1 MNQKSHIRLLKIIL
15 AYWPLL
21 VLSIIAAIFFVV
33 FNSASIW
40 ITATMINNVLIDF
53 EVMVA
58 QNDELAKNLGNL
70 SANDQL
76 KLFSNQLLLKD
87 SAIETMSAV
96 CIALVVVFGIKN
108 IALYI
113 KNITISVVQ
122 FRLITDLRNK
132 LYDHLHYLSL
142 SYFNKNKSG
151 ELTAIL
157 VSDVDNMRSAL
168 STSFQKLFVE
178 PINIIAFLTLLFI
191 ISPKLTA
198 IAILVVPISGA
209 IIFGIA
215 RSIRRRAARSQAKL
229 AGITSIIAETLSSI
243 RIVKAFV
250 MKNYELRR
258 FYAQTKKYYELML
271 KKDRLRLLSS
281 PITETVGA
289 SLAALLLFIGAQDV
303 LVTKSIS
310 SEDFIRFILLLFSVL
325 GPIKSLGNVF
335 NELQNG
341 LASADRVFSIL
352 DIKSDINDIDNAVN
366 LNQFENHIAFKDV
379 SFHYDESSQDV
390 LKNVDFSIKS
400 GQILALVGPSGAGK
414 STLVDLIPR
423 FYDVTSGTINI
434 DGKNIKN
441 VKLDSLR
448 SLMGIV
454 TQETFL
460 FDDSVKANI
469 AYGLDSVS
477 DDVIKKAAIAANADE
492 FIEELPEGYDTI
504 IGERGV
510 KLSGGQRQRIAIAR
524 AIVKNPPILILDEAT
539 SSLDTESEK
548 IVQDAIETLM
558 HNRTVVVIAHR
569 LSTVHNADKII
580 VLDKGLIVDT
590 GTHQE
595 LINKDGIYKQLHNMQ
610 FKT

>member
-1 MNQKSHIRLLKIIL
+1 
-15 AYWPLL
+15 
-21 VLSIIAAIFFVV
+21 
-33 FNSASIW
+33 
-40 ITATMINNVLIDF
+40 
-53 EVMVA
+53 
-58 QNDELAKNLGNL
+58 
-70 SANDQL
+70 
-76 KLFSNQLLLKD
+76 
-87 SAIETMSAV
+87 
-96 CIALVVVFGIKN
+96 
-108 IALYI
+108 
-113 KNITISVVQ
+113 
-122 FRLITDLRNK
+122 
-132 LYDHLHYLSL
+132 
-142 SYFNKNKSG
+142 
-151 ELTAIL
+151 
-157 VSDVDNMRSAL
+157 
-168 STSFQKLFVE
+168 
-178 PINIIAFLTLLFI
+178 
-191 ISPKLTA
+191 
-198 IAILVVPISGA
+198 
-209 IIFGIA
+209 
-215 RSIRRRAARSQAKL
+215 
-229 AGITSIIAETLSSI
+229 
-243 RIVKAFV
+243 

-352 DIKSDINDIDNAVN
+352 DIKSDINDIENAVN

-379 SFHYDESSQDV
+379 SFHYDESSQEV

-423 FYDVTSGTINI
+423 FYDVTSGAINI
-434 DGKNIKN
+434 DGKNIKD

>member
-1 MNQKSHIRLLKIIL
+1 MKQKSHIRLFKIVST
-15 AYWPLL
+15 YWPLL

-40 ITATMINNVLIDF
+40 ITATMINNILIDF
-53 EVMVA
+53 NDMVA
-58 QNDELAKNLGNL
+58 ENVRLMNLENS
-70 SANDQL
+70 SANDKL

-108 IALYI
+108 IAFYI
-113 KNITISVVQ
+113 KNITVSVVQ

-132 LYDHLHYLSL
+132 LYNHLHYLSL

-157 VSDVDNMRSAL
+157 VSDVDNMRGAL
-168 STSFQKLFVE
+168 STSFQKLLVE

-198 IAILVVPISGA
+198 IAILVIPISGA

-215 RSIRRRAARSQAKL
+215 QSIRRRAARSQAKL

-271 KKDRLRLLSS
+271 SKDRLRLLSS

-289 SLAALLLFIGAQDV
+289 SIAALLLFIGARDV
-303 LVTKSIS
+303 LVTQSIS

-352 DIKSDINDIDNAVN
+352 DIKSDINDVENAVE
-366 LNQFENHIAFKDV
+366 LNQFENHIVFKDV
-379 SFHYDESSQDV
+379 SFHYDQSSQEV

-423 FYDVTSGTINI
+423 FYDVTDGAINI
-434 DGKNIKN
+434 DGKNIKD

-477 DDVIKKAAIAANADE
+477 DDIIKKAAIAANANE
-492 FIEELPEGYDTI
+492 FIKELPEGYDTI

-548 IVQDAIETLM
+548 IVQDAIEKLM
-558 HNRTVVVIAHR
+558 HHRTVIVIAHR

-580 VLDKGLIVDT
+580 VLDKGLIIDM
-590 GTHQE
+590 GTHEE
-595 LINKDGIYKQLHNMQ
+595 LINKDGIYKQLHNLQ

>member
-1 MNQKSHIRLLKIIL
+1 M
-15 AYWPLL
+15 
-21 VLSIIAAIFFVV
+21 
-33 FNSASIW
+33 
-40 ITATMINNVLIDF
+40 
-53 EVMVA
+53 
-58 QNDELAKNLGNL
+58 
-70 SANDQL
+70 
-76 KLFSNQLLLKD
+76 
-87 SAIETMSAV
+87 
-96 CIALVVVFGIKN
+96 
-108 IALYI
+108 
-113 KNITISVVQ
+113 VQ

-423 FYDVTSGTINI
+423 FYDVTSGAINI
-434 DGKNIKN
+434 DGKNIKD

-492 FIEELPEGYDTI
+492 FIKELPEGYDTI

>member
-1 MNQKSHIRLLKIIL
+1 MKQKSHIRLLKIVS

-40 ITATMINNVLIDF
+40 ITATMINNILTDF
-53 EVMVA
+53 NDMVA
-58 QNDELAKNLGNL
+58 ENVRLMNLENS
-70 SANDQL
+70 SANDKL

-108 IALYI
+108 IAFYI
-113 KNITISVVQ
+113 KNITVSVVQ

-132 LYDHLHYLSL
+132 LYNHLHYLSL
-142 SYFNKNKSG
+142 SYFNKKKSG

-157 VSDVDNMRSAL
+157 ISDVDNMRGAL
-168 STSFQKLFVE
+168 STSFQKLLVE
-178 PINIIAFLTLLFI
+178 PINIMAFVTLLFI

-198 IAILVVPISGA
+198 IAILVIPISGVV
-209 IIFGIA
+209 IFGIA
-215 RSIRRRAARSQAKL
+215 QSIRRRAARSQAKL
-229 AGITSIIAETLSSI
+229 AGMTSIIAETLSSM

-258 FYAQTKKYYELML
+258 FYAQTKKYYQLML

-281 PITETVGA
+281 PVVETVGA
-289 SLAALLLFIGAQDV
+289 SLAALLLFVGARDV
-303 LVTKSIS
+303 LFTQSIS
-310 SEDFIRFILLLFSVL
+310 SEDFIRFILLLFAVL

-352 DIKSDINDIDNAVN
+352 DIKSDINDIDNAVE
-366 LNQFENHIAFKDV
+366 LNQFENHITFKNV
-379 SFHYDESSQDV
+379 SFHYDQLSQKV
-390 LKNVDFSIKS
+390 LKNIDFSIKS

-423 FYDVTSGTINI
+423 FYDVTNGAINI

-469 AYGLDSVS
+469 AYGLDFVS
-477 DDVIKKAAIAANADE
+477 DDIIKNAAIAANANE
-492 FIEELPEGYDTI
+492 FIKELPEGYDTI

-548 IVQDAIETLM
+548 NVQDAIEKLM
-558 HNRTVVVIAHR
+558 HNRTVIVIAHR
-569 LSTVHNADKII
+569 LSTVYNADKII
-580 VLDKGLIVDT
+580 VLDKGVIVDM
-590 GTHQE
+590 GTHKE
-595 LINKDGIYKQLHNMQ
+595 LINKEGLYKQLHNLQ

>member
-1 MNQKSHIRLLKIIL
+1 VTQ
-15 AYWPLL
+15 
-21 VLSIIAAIFFVV
+21 SI
-33 FNSASIW
+33 N
-40 ITATMINNVLIDF
+40 
-53 EVMVA
+53 
-58 QNDELAKNLGNL
+58 
-70 SANDQL
+70 
-76 KLFSNQLLLKD
+76 
-87 SAIETMSAV
+87 
-96 CIALVVVFGIKN
+96 
-108 IALYI
+108 
-113 KNITISVVQ
+113 
-122 FRLITDLRNK
+122 
-132 LYDHLHYLSL
+132 
-142 SYFNKNKSG
+142 
-151 ELTAIL
+151 
-157 VSDVDNMRSAL
+157 
-168 STSFQKLFVE
+168 
-178 PINIIAFLTLLFI
+178 
-191 ISPKLTA
+191 
-198 IAILVVPISGA
+198 
-209 IIFGIA
+209 
-215 RSIRRRAARSQAKL
+215 
-229 AGITSIIAETLSSI
+229 
-243 RIVKAFV
+243 
-250 MKNYELRR
+250 
-258 FYAQTKKYYELML
+258 
-271 KKDRLRLLSS
+271 
-281 PITETVGA
+281 
-289 SLAALLLFIGAQDV
+289 
-303 LVTKSIS
+303 

-352 DIKSDINDIDNAVN
+352 DIKSDINDIENAVN
-366 LNQFENHIAFKDV
+366 LNHFENHIAFKDV
-379 SFHYDESSQDV
+379 SFHYDESSQEV
-390 LKNVDFSIKS
+390 LKNIDFSIKS

-423 FYDVTSGTINI
+423 FYDVTNGEINI
-434 DGKNIKN
+434 DGKNIKD

-548 IVQDAIETLM
+548 IVQDAIEKLM

-580 VLDKGLIVDT
+580 VLNKGLIVDT
-590 GTHQE
+590 GTHKE

>member
-1 MNQKSHIRLLKIIL
+1 MNQKSHIRLLKIIS

-53 EVMVA
+53 
-58 QNDELAKNLGNL
+58 NDMIAENVRLMNLENS
-70 SANDQL
+70 SANDKL

-108 IALYI
+108 IAFYI
-113 KNITISVVQ
+113 KNITVSVVQ

-157 VSDVDNMRSAL
+157 VSDVDNMRGAL
-168 STSFQKLFVE
+168 STSFQKLLVE
-178 PINIIAFLTLLFI
+178 PINIMAFLTLLFI

-215 RSIRRRAARSQAKL
+215 QSIRRRAARSQAKL
-229 AGITSIIAETLSSI
+229 AGMTSIIAETLSSM

-271 KKDRLRLLSS
+271 SKDRLRLLSS

-289 SLAALLLFIGAQDV
+289 SIAALLLFIGARDV
-303 LVTKSIS
+303 LVTQSIS

-352 DIKSDINDIDNAVN
+352 DIKSDINDIENAVE
-366 LNQFENHIAFKDV
+366 LNQFENHIVFKDV
-379 SFHYDESSQDV
+379 SFHYDQSSQEV

-423 FYDVTSGTINI
+423 FYDVTDGAINI
-434 DGKNIKN
+434 DGKNIKD

-477 DDVIKKAAIAANADE
+477 DDIIKKAAIAANANE
-492 FIEELPEGYDTI
+492 FIKELPEGYDTI

-548 IVQDAIETLM
+548 IVQDAIEKLM
-558 HNRTVVVIAHR
+558 HHRTVIVIAHR

-580 VLDKGLIVDT
+580 VLDKGLIIDM
-590 GTHQE
+590 GTHEE
-595 LINKDGIYKQLHNMQ
+595 LINKDGIYKQLHNLQ

>member
-1 MNQKSHIRLLKIIL
+1 MKQKSHIRLFKIVL

-21 VLSIIAAIFFVV
+21 VLSIIAAIVFVV

-40 ITATMINNVLIDF
+40 ITATMINNILIDF
-53 EVMVA
+53 
-58 QNDELAKNLGNL
+58 NDMIAENVRLMNLENS
-70 SANDQL
+70 SANDKL

-87 SAIETMSAV
+87 SAMETMSAV

-108 IALYI
+108 IAFYI
-113 KNITISVVQ
+113 KNITVSVVQ

-132 LYDHLHYLSL
+132 LYNHLHYLSL
-142 SYFNKNKSG
+142 SYFNKKKSG

-157 VSDVDNMRSAL
+157 ISDVDNMRGAL
-168 STSFQKLFVE
+168 STSFQKLLVE
-178 PINIIAFLTLLFI
+178 PINIMAFVTLLFI

-198 IAILVVPISGA
+198 IAILVIPISGA

-215 RSIRRRAARSQAKL
+215 QSIRRRAARSQAKL
-229 AGITSIIAETLSSI
+229 AGMTSIIAETLSSM

-258 FYAQTKKYYELML
+258 FYAQTKKYYQLML

-281 PITETVGA
+281 PIIETVGA
-289 SLAALLLFIGAQDV
+289 SLAALLLFVGARDV
-303 LVTKSIS
+303 LFTQSIS
-310 SEDFIRFILLLFSVL
+310 SEDFIRFILLLFAVL

-352 DIKSDINDIDNAVN
+352 DIKSDINDVDNAVE
-366 LNQFENHIAFKDV
+366 LNQFENHITFKDV
-379 SFHYDESSQDV
+379 SFHYDQSSQEV

-423 FYDVTSGTINI
+423 FYDVTNGAINI

-441 VKLDSLR
+441 VKLNSLR

-469 AYGLDSVS
+469 AYGLDFVS
-477 DDVIKKAAIAANADE
+477 DDIIKNAAIAANANE
-492 FIEELPEGYDTI
+492 FIKELPEGYDTI

-539 SSLDTESEK
+539 SALDTESEK
-548 IVQDAIETLM
+548 NVQDAIEKLM
-558 HNRTVVVIAHR
+558 HNRTVIVIAHR
-569 LSTVHNADKII
+569 LSTVYNADKII
-580 VLDKGLIVDT
+580 VLDKGLIVDM
-590 GTHQE
+590 GTHKE
-595 LINKDGIYKQLHNMQ
+595 LINKDGLYKQLHNLQ

>member
-1 MNQKSHIRLLKIIL
+1 MKQKSHIRLLKIIS

-53 EVMVA
+53 NDMVA
-58 QNDELAKNLGNL
+58 ENVRLMNLENS
-70 SANDQL
+70 SANDKL

-108 IALYI
+108 IALYM
-113 KNITISVVQ
+113 KNITVSVVQ

-132 LYDHLHYLSL
+132 LYNHLHYLSL

-157 VSDVDNMRSAL
+157 VSDIDNMRGAL

-198 IAILVVPISGA
+198 IAIVVVPISGV

-215 RSIRRRAARSQAKL
+215 QSIRRRAARSQAKL

-271 KKDRLRLLSS
+271 SKDRLRLLSS

-289 SLAALLLFIGAQDV
+289 SIAALLLFIGARDV
-303 LVTKSIS
+303 LVTQSIS

-352 DIKSDINDIDNAVN
+352 DIKSDINDIENAVE

-379 SFHYDESSQDV
+379 SFHYDQSSQAV

-423 FYDVTSGTINI
+423 FYDVTDGAINI
-434 DGKNIKN
+434 DGKNIKD

-469 AYGLDSVS
+469 AYGLDSIS
-477 DDVIKKAAIAANADE
+477 DDIIKKAAIAANANE
-492 FIEELPEGYDTI
+492 FIKELPEGYDTI

-548 IVQDAIETLM
+548 IVQNAIEKLM
-558 HNRTVVVIAHR
+558 HNRTVIVIAHR

-580 VLDKGLIVDT
+580 VLDKGLIIDM
-590 GTHQE
+590 GTHEE
-595 LINKDGIYKQLHNMQ
+595 LINKDGIYKQLHNLQ

>member
-1 MNQKSHIRLLKIIL
+1 MKQKSHIRLFKIVL

-40 ITATMINNVLIDF
+40 ITATMINNILIDF
-53 EVMVA
+53 NDMVA
-58 QNDELAKNLGNL
+58 ENVRLMNLENS
-70 SANDQL
+70 SANDKL

-108 IALYI
+108 IAFYI
-113 KNITISVVQ
+113 KNITVSVVQ

-132 LYDHLHYLSL
+132 LYNHLHYLSL
-142 SYFNKNKSG
+142 SYFNKKKSG

-157 VSDVDNMRSAL
+157 ISDVDNMRGAL
-168 STSFQKLFVE
+168 STSFQKLLVE

-198 IAILVVPISGA
+198 IAILVIPISGA

-215 RSIRRRAARSQAKL
+215 QSIRRRAARSQAKL
-229 AGITSIIAETLSSI
+229 AGMTSIIAETLSSM

-258 FYAQTKKYYELML
+258 FYAQTKKYYQLML

-289 SLAALLLFIGAQDV
+289 SLAALLLFVGARDV
-303 LVTKSIS
+303 LFTQSIS
-310 SEDFIRFILLLFSVL
+310 PEDFIRFILLLFAVL

-352 DIKSDINDIDNAVN
+352 DIKSDINDVDNAVE
-366 LNQFENHIAFKDV
+366 LNQFENHITFKDV
-379 SFHYDESSQDV
+379 SFHYDQSSQEV

-423 FYDVTSGTINI
+423 FYDVTNGAINI

-460 FDDSVKANI
+460 FNDSVKANI
-469 AYGLDSVS
+469 AYGLDFVS
-477 DDVIKKAAIAANADE
+477 DDIIKNAAIAANANE
-492 FIEELPEGYDTI
+492 FIKELPEGYDTI

-539 SSLDTESEK
+539 SALDTESEK
-548 IVQDAIETLM
+548 NVQDAIEKLM
-558 HNRTVVVIAHR
+558 HNRTVIVIAHR
-569 LSTVHNADKII
+569 LSTVYNADKII
-580 VLDKGLIVDT
+580 VLDKGLIVDM
-590 GTHQE
+590 GTHKE
-595 LINKDGIYKQLHNMQ
+595 LINKDGLYKQLHNLQ

>member
-1 MNQKSHIRLLKIIL
+1 M
-15 AYWPLL
+15 
-21 VLSIIAAIFFVV
+21 
-33 FNSASIW
+33 
-40 ITATMINNVLIDF
+40 
-53 EVMVA
+53 
-58 QNDELAKNLGNL
+58 
-70 SANDQL
+70 
-76 KLFSNQLLLKD
+76 
-87 SAIETMSAV
+87 
-96 CIALVVVFGIKN
+96 
-108 IALYI
+108 
-113 KNITISVVQ
+113 
-122 FRLITDLRNK
+122 
-132 LYDHLHYLSL
+132 
-142 SYFNKNKSG
+142 
-151 ELTAIL
+151 
-157 VSDVDNMRSAL
+157 
-168 STSFQKLFVE
+168 
-178 PINIIAFLTLLFI
+178 
-191 ISPKLTA
+191 
-198 IAILVVPISGA
+198 
-209 IIFGIA
+209 
-215 RSIRRRAARSQAKL
+215 
-229 AGITSIIAETLSSI
+229 
-243 RIVKAFV
+243 
-250 MKNYELRR
+250 
-258 FYAQTKKYYELML
+258 
-271 KKDRLRLLSS
+271 
-281 PITETVGA
+281 
-289 SLAALLLFIGAQDV
+289 
-303 LVTKSIS
+303 VTKSIS

-423 FYDVTSGTINI
+423 FYDVTSGAINI
-434 DGKNIKN
+434 DDQNIKD

>member
-1 MNQKSHIRLLKIIL
+1 MKQKSHIRLLKIVS

-40 ITATMINNVLIDF
+40 ITATMINNILTDF
-53 EVMVA
+53 NDMVA
-58 QNDELAKNLGNL
+58 ENVRLMNLENS
-70 SANDQL
+70 SANDKL

-108 IALYI
+108 IAFYI
-113 KNITISVVQ
+113 KNITVSVVQ

-132 LYDHLHYLSL
+132 LYNHLHYLSL
-142 SYFNKNKSG
+142 SYFNKKKSG

-157 VSDVDNMRSAL
+157 ISDVDNMRGAL
-168 STSFQKLFVE
+168 STSFQKLLVE
-178 PINIIAFLTLLFI
+178 PINIMAFVTLLFI

-198 IAILVVPISGA
+198 IAILVIPISGA
-209 IIFGIA
+209 VIFGIA
-215 RSIRRRAARSQAKL
+215 QSIRRRAARSQAKL
-229 AGITSIIAETLSSI
+229 AGMTSIIAETLSSM

-258 FYAQTKKYYELML
+258 FYVQTKKYYQLML

-281 PITETVGA
+281 PVVETIGA
-289 SLAALLLFIGAQDV
+289 SLAALLLFVGARDV
-303 LVTKSIS
+303 LFTQSIS
-310 SEDFIRFILLLFSVL
+310 SEDFIRFILLLFAVL

-352 DIKSDINDIDNAVN
+352 DIKSDINDIDNAVE
-366 LNQFENHIAFKDV
+366 LNQFENHITFKNV
-379 SFHYDESSQDV
+379 SFHYDQLSQKV
-390 LKNVDFSIKS
+390 LKNIDFSIKS

-423 FYDVTSGTINI
+423 FYDVTNGAINI

-469 AYGLDSVS
+469 AYGLDFVS
-477 DDVIKKAAIAANADE
+477 DDIIKNAAIAANANE
-492 FIEELPEGYDTI
+492 FIKELPEGYDTI

-548 IVQDAIETLM
+548 NVQDAIEKLM
-558 HNRTVVVIAHR
+558 HNRTVIVIAHR
-569 LSTVHNADKII
+569 LSTVYNADKII
-580 VLDKGLIVDT
+580 VLDKGLIVDM
-590 GTHQE
+590 GTHKE
-595 LINKDGIYKQLHNMQ
+595 LINKDGLYKQLHNLQ

>member
-1 MNQKSHIRLLKIIL
+1 MKQKSHIRLFKIVL

-40 ITATMINNVLIDF
+40 ITATMINNILIDF
-53 EVMVA
+53 
-58 QNDELAKNLGNL
+58 NDMIAENVRLMNLENS
-70 SANDQL
+70 SANDKL

-87 SAIETMSAV
+87 SAMETMSAV

-108 IALYI
+108 IAFYI
-113 KNITISVVQ
+113 KNITVSVVQ

-132 LYDHLHYLSL
+132 LYNHLHYLSL
-142 SYFNKNKSG
+142 SYFNKKKSG

-157 VSDVDNMRSAL
+157 ISDVDNMRGAL
-168 STSFQKLFVE
+168 STSFQKLLVE
-178 PINIIAFLTLLFI
+178 PINIMAFVTLLFI

-198 IAILVVPISGA
+198 IAILVIPISGA

-215 RSIRRRAARSQAKL
+215 QSIRRRAARSQARL
-229 AGITSIIAETLSSI
+229 AGMTSIIAETLSSM

-258 FYAQTKKYYELML
+258 FYAQTKKYYQLML

-289 SLAALLLFIGAQDV
+289 SLAALLLFIGARDV
-303 LVTKSIS
+303 LFTQSIS
-310 SEDFIRFILLLFSVL
+310 SEDFIRFILLLFAVL

-352 DIKSDINDIDNAVN
+352 DIKSDINDVDNAVE
-366 LNQFENHIAFKDV
+366 LNQFENHITFKDV
-379 SFHYDESSQDV
+379 SFHYDQSSQEV

-423 FYDVTSGTINI
+423 FYDVTNGAINI

-469 AYGLDSVS
+469 AYGLDFVS
-477 DDVIKKAAIAANADE
+477 DDIIKNAAIAANANE
-492 FIEELPEGYDTI
+492 FIKELPEGYDTI

-539 SSLDTESEK
+539 SALDTESEK
-548 IVQDAIETLM
+548 NVQDAIEKLM
-558 HNRTVVVIAHR
+558 HNRTVIVIAHR
-569 LSTVHNADKII
+569 LSTVYNADKII
-580 VLDKGLIVDT
+580 VLDKGLIVDM
-590 GTHQE
+590 GTHKE
-595 LINKDGIYKQLHNMQ
+595 LINKDGLYKQLHNLQ

>member
-1 MNQKSHIRLLKIIL
+1 M
-15 AYWPLL
+15 
-21 VLSIIAAIFFVV
+21 
-33 FNSASIW
+33 
-40 ITATMINNVLIDF
+40 
-53 EVMVA
+53 
-58 QNDELAKNLGNL
+58 
-70 SANDQL
+70 
-76 KLFSNQLLLKD
+76 
-87 SAIETMSAV
+87 
-96 CIALVVVFGIKN
+96 
-108 IALYI
+108 
-113 KNITISVVQ
+113 VQ

-132 LYDHLHYLSL
+132 LYNHLHYLSL

-352 DIKSDINDIDNAVN
+352 DIKSDINDIENAVN

-423 FYDVTSGTINI
+423 FYDVTSGAINI
-434 DGKNIKN
+434 DDQNIKD

-580 VLDKGLIVDT
+580 VLDKVLIVDT

>member
-1 MNQKSHIRLLKIIL
+1 MKQKSHIRLLKIIS

-53 EVMVA
+53 NDMVA
-58 QNDELAKNLGNL
+58 ENVRLMNLENS
-70 SANDQL
+70 SANDKL

-96 CIALVVVFGIKN
+96 CISLVVVFGIKN
-108 IALYI
+108 IALYM
-113 KNITISVVQ
+113 KNITVSIVQ

-132 LYDHLHYLSL
+132 LYNHLHYLSL

-157 VSDVDNMRSAL
+157 ISDIDNMRGAL

-191 ISPKLTA
+191 ISPKFTA

-215 RSIRRRAARSQAKL
+215 QSIRRRAARSQAKL

-271 KKDRLRLLSS
+271 RKDSLRLLSS

-289 SLAALLLFIGAQDV
+289 SLAALLLFIGARDV
-303 LVTKSIS
+303 LVTQSIS

-352 DIKSDINDIDNAVN
+352 DIKSDINDIENAVE
-366 LNQFENHIAFKDV
+366 LNQFENHIAFKNV
-379 SFHYDESSQDV
+379 SFHYNQSSQAV

-423 FYDVTSGTINI
+423 FYDVTDGAINI
-434 DGKNIKN
+434 DGKNIKD

-469 AYGLDSVS
+469 AYGLDSIS
-477 DDVIKKAAIAANADE
+477 DDIIKKAAIAANANE
-492 FIEELPEGYDTI
+492 FIKELPEGYDTI

-548 IVQDAIETLM
+548 IVQDAIEKLM
-558 HNRTVVVIAHR
+558 HNRTVIVIAHR

-580 VLDKGLIVDT
+580 VLDKGLIIDM
-590 GTHQE
+590 GTHEE
-595 LINKDGIYKQLHNMQ
+595 LINKDGIYKQLHNLQ

>member
-1 MNQKSHIRLLKIIL
+1 MKQKSHIRLLKIVS

-40 ITATMINNVLIDF
+40 ITATMINNILIDF
-53 EVMVA
+53 NDMVA
-58 QNDELAKNLGNL
+58 ENVRLMNLENS
-70 SANDQL
+70 SANDKL

-108 IALYI
+108 IAFYI
-113 KNITISVVQ
+113 KNITVSVVQ

-132 LYDHLHYLSL
+132 LYNHLHYLSL
-142 SYFNKNKSG
+142 SYFNKKKSG

-157 VSDVDNMRSAL
+157 ISDVDNMRGAL
-168 STSFQKLFVE
+168 STSFQKLLVE
-178 PINIIAFLTLLFI
+178 PINIMAFLTLLFI

-198 IAILVVPISGA
+198 IAILVIPISGA

-215 RSIRRRAARSQAKL
+215 QSIRRRAARSQAKL
-229 AGITSIIAETLSSI
+229 AGMTSIIAETLSSM

-258 FYAQTKKYYELML
+258 FYAQTKKYYQLML

-281 PITETVGA
+281 PIVETVGA
-289 SLAALLLFIGAQDV
+289 SLAALLLFVGARDV
-303 LVTKSIS
+303 LFTQSIS
-310 SEDFIRFILLLFSVL
+310 SEDFIRFILLLFAVL

-352 DIKSDINDIDNAVN
+352 DIKSDINDIDNAVE
-366 LNQFENHIAFKDV
+366 LNQFENHITFKDV
-379 SFHYDESSQDV
+379 SFHYDQSSQEV

-423 FYDVTSGTINI
+423 FYDVTNGAINI

-469 AYGLDSVS
+469 AYGLDFVS
-477 DDVIKKAAIAANADE
+477 DDIIKNAAIAANANE
-492 FIEELPEGYDTI
+492 FIKELPEGYDTI

-548 IVQDAIETLM
+548 NVQDAIEKLM
-558 HNRTVVVIAHR
+558 HNRTVIVIAHR
-569 LSTVHNADKII
+569 LSTVYNADKII
-580 VLDKGLIVDT
+580 VLDKGLIIDM
-590 GTHQE
+590 GTHKE
-595 LINKDGIYKQLHNMQ
+595 LINKDGLYKQLHNLQ

>member
-1 MNQKSHIRLLKIIL
+1 MNQKSHIRLLKIIS

-53 EVMVA
+53 
-58 QNDELAKNLGNL
+58 NDMIAENVRLMNLENS
-70 SANDQL
+70 SANDKL

-108 IALYI
+108 IALYM
-113 KNITISVVQ
+113 KNITVSVVQ

-157 VSDVDNMRSAL
+157 VSDVDNMRGAL
-168 STSFQKLFVE
+168 STSFQKLLVE
-178 PINIIAFLTLLFI
+178 PINIMAFLTLLFI

-215 RSIRRRAARSQAKL
+215 QSIRRRAARSQAKL

-271 KKDRLRLLSS
+271 SKDRLRLLSS

-289 SLAALLLFIGAQDV
+289 SIAALLLFIGARDV
-303 LVTKSIS
+303 LVTQSIS

-352 DIKSDINDIDNAVN
+352 DIKSDINDVENAVE
-366 LNQFENHIAFKDV
+366 LNQFENHIVFKDV
-379 SFHYDESSQDV
+379 SFHYDQSSQEV
-390 LKNVDFSIKS
+390 LKNVDFSIES
-400 GQILALVGPSGAGK
+400 GQILALVGSSGAGK

-423 FYDVTSGTINI
+423 FYDVTDGAINI
-434 DGKNIKN
+434 DGKNIKD

-477 DDVIKKAAIAANADE
+477 DDIIKKAAIAANANE
-492 FIEELPEGYDTI
+492 FIKELPEGYDTI

-548 IVQDAIETLM
+548 IVQDAIEKLM
-558 HNRTVVVIAHR
+558 HHRTVIVIAHR

-580 VLDKGLIVDT
+580 VLDKGLIIDM
-590 GTHQE
+590 GTHEE
-595 LINKDGIYKQLHNMQ
+595 LINKDGIYKQLHNLQ

>member
-1 MNQKSHIRLLKIIL
+1 MKQKSHIRLLKIIS

-53 EVMVA
+53 NDMVA
-58 QNDELAKNLGNL
+58 ENVRLMNLENS
-70 SANDQL
+70 SANDKL

-96 CIALVVVFGIKN
+96 CISLVVVFGIKN
-108 IALYI
+108 IALYM
-113 KNITISVVQ
+113 KNITVSIVQ

-132 LYDHLHYLSL
+132 LYNHLHYLSL

-157 VSDVDNMRSAL
+157 VSDIDNMRGAL

-215 RSIRRRAARSQAKL
+215 QSIRRRAARSQAKL

-271 KKDRLRLLSS
+271 RKDRLRLLSS

-289 SLAALLLFIGAQDV
+289 SLAALLLFIGARDV
-303 LVTKSIS
+303 LVTQSIS

-352 DIKSDINDIDNAVN
+352 DIKSDINDIENAVE

-379 SFHYDESSQDV
+379 SFHYDQSSQAV
-390 LKNVDFSIKS
+390 LRNVDFSIES

-423 FYDVTSGTINI
+423 FYDVTDGAINI
-434 DGKNIKN
+434 DGKNIKD

-469 AYGLDSVS
+469 AYGLDSIS
-477 DDVIKKAAIAANADE
+477 DDIIKKAAIAANANE
-492 FIEELPEGYDTI
+492 FIKELPEGYDTI

-548 IVQDAIETLM
+548 IVQDAIEKLM
-558 HNRTVVVIAHR
+558 HNRTVIVIAHR

-580 VLDKGLIVDT
+580 VLDKGLIIDM
-590 GTHQE
+590 GTHEE
-595 LINKDGIYKQLHNMQ
+595 LINKDGIYKQLHNLQ

>member
-1 MNQKSHIRLLKIIL
+1 MNQKSHIRLLKIIS

-53 EVMVA
+53 NDMVA
-58 QNDELAKNLGNL
+58 ENVRLMNLENS
-70 SANDQL
+70 SANDKL

-96 CIALVVVFGIKN
+96 CISLVVVFGIKN
-108 IALYI
+108 IALYM
-113 KNITISVVQ
+113 KNITVSVVQ

-157 VSDVDNMRSAL
+157 VSDVDNMRGAL
-168 STSFQKLFVE
+168 STSFQKLLVE

-198 IAILVVPISGA
+198 IAILVIPISGA

-215 RSIRRRAARSQAKL
+215 QSIRRRAARSQAKL

-271 KKDRLRLLSS
+271 SKDRLRLLSS

-289 SLAALLLFIGAQDV
+289 SIAALLLFIGARDV
-303 LVTKSIS
+303 LVTQSIS

-352 DIKSDINDIDNAVN
+352 DIKSDINDIENAVE
-366 LNQFENHIAFKDV
+366 LNQFENHIVFKDV
-379 SFHYDESSQDV
+379 SFHYDQSSQAV

-423 FYDVTSGTINI
+423 FYDVTDGAINI
-434 DGKNIKN
+434 DGKNIKD

-469 AYGLDSVS
+469 AYGLDSIS
-477 DDVIKKAAIAANADE
+477 DDIIKKAAIAANANE
-492 FIEELPEGYDTI
+492 FIKELPEGYDTI

-548 IVQDAIETLM
+548 IVQDAIEKLM
-558 HNRTVVVIAHR
+558 HNRTVIVIAHR

-580 VLDKGLIVDT
+580 VLDKGLIIDM
-590 GTHQE
+590 GTHEE
-595 LINKDGIYKQLHNMQ
+595 LINKDGIYKQLHNLQ

>member
-1 MNQKSHIRLLKIIL
+1 MKQKSHIRLLKIIS

-53 EVMVA
+53 NDMVA
-58 QNDELAKNLGNL
+58 ENVRLMNLENS
-70 SANDQL
+70 SANDKL

-96 CIALVVVFGIKN
+96 CISLVVVFGIKN
-108 IALYI
+108 IALYM
-113 KNITISVVQ
+113 KNITVSIVQ

-132 LYDHLHYLSL
+132 LYNHLHYLSL

-157 VSDVDNMRSAL
+157 VSDIDNMRGAL

-215 RSIRRRAARSQAKL
+215 QSIRRRAARSQAKL

-271 KKDRLRLLSS
+271 RKDRLRLLSS

-289 SLAALLLFIGAQDV
+289 SLAALLLFIGARDV
-303 LVTKSIS
+303 LVTQSIS

-352 DIKSDINDIDNAVN
+352 DIKSDINDIENAVE

-379 SFHYDESSQDV
+379 SFHYDQSSQAV

-423 FYDVTSGTINI
+423 FYDVTDGAINI
-434 DGKNIKN
+434 DGKNIKD

-477 DDVIKKAAIAANADE
+477 DDIIKKAAIAANANE
-492 FIEELPEGYDTI
+492 FIKELPEGYDTI

-548 IVQDAIETLM
+548 IVQDAIEKLM
-558 HNRTVVVIAHR
+558 HNRTVIVIAHR

-580 VLDKGLIVDT
+580 VLDKGLIIDM
-590 GTHQE
+590 GTHEE
-595 LINKDGIYKQLHNMQ
+595 LINKDGIYKQLHNLQ

>member
-1 MNQKSHIRLLKIIL
+1 MKQKSHIRLLKIVS

-40 ITATMINNVLIDF
+40 ITATMINNILTDF
-53 EVMVA
+53 NDMVA
-58 QNDELAKNLGNL
+58 ENVRLMNLENS
-70 SANDQL
+70 SANDKL

-108 IALYI
+108 IAFYI
-113 KNITISVVQ
+113 KNITVSVVQ

-132 LYDHLHYLSL
+132 LYNHLHYLSL
-142 SYFNKNKSG
+142 SYFNKKKSG

-157 VSDVDNMRSAL
+157 ISDVDNMRGAL
-168 STSFQKLFVE
+168 STSFQKLLVE
-178 PINIIAFLTLLFI
+178 PINIMAFVTLLFI

-198 IAILVVPISGA
+198 IAILVIPISGA

-215 RSIRRRAARSQAKL
+215 QSIRRRAARSQAKL
-229 AGITSIIAETLSSI
+229 AGMTSIIAETLSSM

-258 FYAQTKKYYELML
+258 FYAQTKKYYQLML

-281 PITETVGA
+281 PVVETIGA
-289 SLAALLLFIGAQDV
+289 SLAALLLFVGARDV
-303 LVTKSIS
+303 LFTQSIS
-310 SEDFIRFILLLFSVL
+310 SEDFIRFILLLFAVL

-352 DIKSDINDIDNAVN
+352 DIKSDINDIDNAVE
-366 LNQFENHIAFKDV
+366 LNQFENHITFKDV
-379 SFHYDESSQDV
+379 SFHYDQSSQEV

-423 FYDVTSGTINI
+423 FYDVTNGAINI

-469 AYGLDSVS
+469 AYGLDFVS
-477 DDVIKKAAIAANADE
+477 DDIIKNAAIAANANE
-492 FIEELPEGYDTI
+492 FIKELPEGYDTI

-548 IVQDAIETLM
+548 NVQDAIEKLM
-558 HNRTVVVIAHR
+558 HNRTVIVIAHR
-569 LSTVHNADKII
+569 LSTVYNADKII
-580 VLDKGLIVDT
+580 VLDKGLIVDM
-590 GTHQE
+590 GTHKE
-595 LINKDGIYKQLHNMQ
+595 LINKDGLYKQLHNLQ

>member
-1 MNQKSHIRLLKIIL
+1 MKQKSHIRLLKIVS

-40 ITATMINNVLIDF
+40 ITATMINNILTDF
-53 EVMVA
+53 NDMVA
-58 QNDELAKNLGNL
+58 ENVRLMNLENS
-70 SANDQL
+70 SANDKL

-108 IALYI
+108 IAFYI
-113 KNITISVVQ
+113 KNITVSVVQ

-132 LYDHLHYLSL
+132 LYNHLHYLSL
-142 SYFNKNKSG
+142 SYFNKKKSG

-157 VSDVDNMRSAL
+157 ISDVDNMRGAL
-168 STSFQKLFVE
+168 STSFQKLLVE
-178 PINIIAFLTLLFI
+178 PINIMAFVTLLFI

-198 IAILVVPISGA
+198 IAILVIPISGA

-215 RSIRRRAARSQAKL
+215 QSIRRRAARSQAKL
-229 AGITSIIAETLSSI
+229 AGMTSIIAETLSSM

-258 FYAQTKKYYELML
+258 FYAQTKKYYQLML

-281 PITETVGA
+281 PVVETVGA
-289 SLAALLLFIGAQDV
+289 SLAALLLFVGARDV
-303 LVTKSIS
+303 LFTQSIS
-310 SEDFIRFILLLFSVL
+310 SEDFIRFILLLFAVL

-352 DIKSDINDIDNAVN
+352 DIKSDINDIDNAVE
-366 LNQFENHIAFKDV
+366 LNQFENHITFKNV
-379 SFHYDESSQDV
+379 SFHYDQLSQKV
-390 LKNVDFSIKS
+390 LKNIDFSIKS

-423 FYDVTSGTINI
+423 FYDVTNGAINI

-469 AYGLDSVS
+469 AYGLDFVS
-477 DDVIKKAAIAANADE
+477 DDIIKNAAIAANANE
-492 FIEELPEGYDTI
+492 FIKELPEGYDTI

-548 IVQDAIETLM
+548 NVQDAIEKLM
-558 HNRTVVVIAHR
+558 HNRTVIVIAHR
-569 LSTVHNADKII
+569 LSTVYNADKII
-580 VLDKGLIVDT
+580 VLDKGLIIDM
-590 GTHQE
+590 GTHKE
-595 LINKDGIYKQLHNMQ
+595 LINKDGLYKQLHNLQ